1 MTDKIA
7 SLTEAY
13 KQGMNFFPEKS
24 RLEMGHH
31 EVAFHC
37 DKFNTRIIKGLEN
50 VLGIDEAKGILIST
64 AEHSTYEM
72 LEDFF
77 HSEKYREIF
86 SSLTPMERLQ
96 TIFEIFKVLGYG
108 AVNVDELGE
117 RTARFSSK
125 SSYLSEGWLENMERW
140 NWKMREAPVCHDLC
154 GYLQGA
160 MAIALDKPAGSFAVK
175 ENRCRAMGEEICE
188 FSAGSK

>member
-13 KQGMNFFPEKS
+13 KQGVNFFPEKS

-37 DKFNTRIIKGLEN
+37 DKFNTRIIKGLED
-50 VLGIDEAKGILIST
+50 VLGVDGAKDILVST
-64 AEHSTYEM
+64 AEQSTYEM
-72 LEDFF
+72 LDDFF
-77 HSEKYREIF
+77 HSEKFKEDF

-108 AVNVDELGE
+108 AVNVEELGDG
-117 RTARFSSK
+117 TARFSSK
-125 SSYLSEGWLENMERW
+125 SSYLSEGWLENMARW
-140 NWKMREAPVCHDLC
+140 NWKMREEPVCHDLC

-160 MAIALDKPAGSFAVK
+160 MAIALDKPAGSFSVK
-175 ENRCRAMGEEICE
+175 ENQCRAAGKEICE
-188 FSAGSK
+188 FSAEGK